1 MSARRRAIAVA
12 AAAALA
18 AGAASAPLAGGDPER
33 GRVKSAQ
40 CAGCHEI
47 AGFRSVFPEVYP
59 IPLIEGQ
66 NPLYIEHALRQYRS
80 GARSHPSMESV
91 AGVLSDE
98 DIADL
103 AAHYGRPDAE

>member
-1 MSARRRAIAVA
+1 MSARGRTLAAA

-18 AGAASAPLAGGDPER
+18 AGTMSSPLAGGDPER
-33 GRVKSAQ
+33 GQVKSAQ

-59 IPLIEGQ
+59 IPRIAGQ
-66 NPLYIEHALRQYRS
+66 NPLYIEHALRLYRS

-103 AAHYGRPDAE
+103 AAHYGRAE